1 MANEDERVYFAKLT
15 ATPEEVEHADQWL
28 SCRFRGSTVFD
39 KLAEANKKQIPVKVD
54 ITDSCWRCPV
64 CGMEL
69 HGTRYCPDCGQA
81 LDWGNDE

>member
-1 MANEDERVYFAKLT
+1 MMTLDEFSPTGIYEYDSSKMPKRI
-15 ATPEEVEHADQWL
+15 DL
-28 SCRFRGSTVFD
+28 SL
-39 KLAEANKKQIPVKVD
+39 LAIKKQIPVKVD
-54 ITDSCWRCPV
+54 TTASCWRCPV